1 MGKSSFRISLA
12 RALQRIINKR
22 NSYQQFTGE
31 LNSVVILSGEKIGDS
46 ILLTPLLRNLRLHF
60 PKLEIHLICI
70 THTSAEFFKNDPH
83 ITAIH
88 EVKKNIL
95 TYCIKTL
102 PIKFD
107 LLFNTKDGLSTNFL
121 LQTALLR
128 ARFKVGHQH
137 PYHEG
142 IFDHLIAVDMNTKMV
157 LKHCALLPVLSLTAT
172 GEETRPY
179 LPPAPISEKMA
190 SFIAKMKTG
199 HYLGINI
206 SAGNASRYWT
216 EQKWSALIATFPGHP
231 FMIFSSPDD
240 LAVKQRLEHAHNNI
254 TVSLPTANIYE
265 VGQLI
270 SKLKLLVSPDT
281 SLVHI
286 ASCYRTPVIALFPN
300 APVEYA
306 RFGPYLTEH
315 ELVISPSFQV
325 SDIELVDVTVAVEK
339 LLSVVDER
347 AAKQT
352 LNPVA

>member
-1 MGKSSFRISLA
+1 MKKSSFRIFLA
-12 RALQRIINKR
+12 RALQQIINEKDSNQR
-22 NSYQQFTGE
+22 FTGE
-31 LNSVVILSGEKIGDS
+31 LNSIVILSGEKIGDS
-46 ILLTPLLRNLRLHF
+46 ILLTPLLRNLRHHF
-60 PKLEIHLICI
+60 PKLEIHLLCI

-102 PIKFD
+102 PKKFD

-137 PYHEG
+137 PYHER
-142 IFDHLIAVDMNTKMV
+142 IFSHLIAVDMNTKMV
-157 LKHCALLPVLSLTAT
+157 MKHCSLLPVLSLTAT

-190 SFIAKMKTG
+190 SFIASIKEG
-199 HYLGINI
+199 QFIGLNI
-206 SAGNASRYWT
+206 SAGGASRYWT
-216 EQKWSALIATFPGHP
+216 EQKWSDLITTFHTHQFIIFASPGDRG
-231 FMIFSSPDD
+231 I
-240 LAVKQRLEHAHNNI
+240 KERLEQAHNNVTI
-254 TVSLPTANIYE
+254 SPPTANIYE
-265 VGQLI
+265 VGMLVNKLRLLI
-270 SKLKLLVSPDT
+270 SPDT

-286 ASCYRTPVIALFPN
+286 ASCYKTPVIALFPD

-315 ELVISPSFQV
+315 ELVISPNMQV
-325 SDIELVDVTVAVEK
+325 CDIEVKAVAIALKK
-339 LLSVVDER
+339 LLSTI
-347 AAKQT
+347 AQNQSAKT
-352 LNPVA
+352 LNPAK